1 MRYFKLI
8 LIMVFFSSISIFAQ
22 EKYTKHTISKG
33 ETILSI
39 AQKYKIKSSVI
50 YELNPDCRGVL
61 KLNSVLLIP
70 SQNTSKNNSVAET
83 APIITEKIHEVLAKE
98 TLFGIAKQYGLTV
111 ADLNKANPKI
121 GTSGLKK
128 GQKITIPQS
137 ANPVL
142 ENEQVKIV
150 EETVTP
156 SKEKLKTPILVS
168 KSEVVLENSIHEVA
182 QNETKYAIAKQY
194 GISITDLYNANPKLE
209 KQSLKIGQKI
219 NIPSKEGVNASPI
232 LEKEPV
238 KIVEK
243 IVVPTKD
250 ILKLEPVAV
259 TPEKEITEEK
269 TEIIVHEVLQN
280 QTKYAIA
287 KQYGIS
293 IAAIDKANPTV
304 EKGSLKIGQKI
315 NIPVKEGTK
324 ANFLAEKESAK
335 SIEVPAISIKETSKE
350 EVVVATPSKETVSE
364 LNTVITREVL
374 PKETKFGIAKQ
385 YGISVEELEKQNPG
399 IVKKLLVGYK
409 LTIRNA
415 NSTVENAIV
424 EKTETE
430 KNQTSESNSF
440 IRPTSNVE
448 LVDQLIRI
456 ASDNIGTRYR
466 TGGTSKNGF
475 DCSGLMCTTFGAFD
489 IKLPRSSF
497 EQANFGSK
505 IDTENAQKGDLIFFK
520 TNGRRQINHV
530 GMVVEVC
537 DGEIKFIH
545 SSVSS
550 GVIISSTKEKYYEKN
565 FTQINRVLQ

>member
-33 ETILSI
+33 ETISTI

-70 SQNTSKNNSVAET
+70 SQNANKRNDAVEVASVKSERT
-83 APIITEKIHEVLAKE
+83 HEVLAKE
-98 TLFGIAKQYGLTV
+98 TLFAIAKQYGLTV
-111 ADLNKANPKI
+111 DDLNKANPKI

-128 GQKITIPQS
+128 GQKIAIPQN

-150 EETVTP
+150 EETATP
-156 SKEKLKTPILVS
+156 SKEKLKTPISVS
-168 KSEVVLENSIHEVA
+168 KSEVIIENSIHEVA

-219 NIPSKEGVNASPI
+219 NIPAKEGINVNPI

-238 KIVEK
+238 KLVEK
-243 IVVPTKD
+243 IVASTKD
-250 ILKLEPVAV
+250 VLKLEPVAV

-269 TEIIVHEVLQN
+269 TKIIVHEVLQN

-324 ANFLAEKESAK
+324 ANFLAENESAK
-335 SIEVPAISIKETSKE
+335 SIEVPAISIKETSKA
-350 EVVVATPSKETVSE
+350 EVVVATPSKEAVSE

-409 LTIRNA
+409 LTIRNP
-415 NSTVENAIV
+415 NSTVENTIV

-430 KNQTSESNSF
+430 KNPTSESNSF

>member
-8 LIMVFFSSISIFAQ
+8 LVMVFFSSISVFAQ

-33 ETILSI
+33 ETISSI

-128 GQKITIPQS
+128 GQKIAIPQS

-250 ILKLEPVAV
+250 VLKLEPVPV
-259 TPEKEITEEK
+259 ILEKEITEEK

-304 EKGSLKIGQKI
+304 EKESLKIGQKI

-335 SIEVPAISIKETSKE
+335 SIVAPAISIKETSKAE
-350 EVVVATPSKETVSE
+350 NVVTSPSNESVTE
-364 LNTVITREVL
+364 LSMVITREVL

-409 LTIRNA
+409 LTIRNPNGA
-415 NSTVENAIV
+415 LENAVV
-424 EKTETE
+424 EKTDAE
-430 KNQTSESNSF
+430 KIQSSESNSF

-505 IDTENAQKGDLIFFK
+505 IDAENAQKGDLIFFK

>member
-1 MRYFKLI
+1 
-8 LIMVFFSSISIFAQ
+8 MVFFSSISIFAQ

-33 ETILSI
+33 ETISSI

-70 SQNTSKNNSVAET
+70 SQNANKRNDAVEEASVKSERT
-83 APIITEKIHEVLAKE
+83 HEVLAKE

-111 ADLNKANPKI
+111 DDLNKANPKI

-128 GQKITIPQS
+128 GQKIAIPQN

-150 EETVTP
+150 EETATP

-219 NIPSKEGVNASPI
+219 NIPAKEGINANPI

-243 IVVPTKD
+243 IVTPTKD
-250 ILKLEPVAV
+250 VLKLEPVAV

-293 IAAIDKANPTV
+293 ITAIDKANPTV

-324 ANFLAEKESAK
+324 ANFLAENESAK
-335 SIEVPAISIKETSKE
+335 SIEAPAISIKETSKA
-350 EVVVATPSKETVSE
+350 EVVVATPSKEAVSE

-409 LTIRNA
+409 LTIRNP